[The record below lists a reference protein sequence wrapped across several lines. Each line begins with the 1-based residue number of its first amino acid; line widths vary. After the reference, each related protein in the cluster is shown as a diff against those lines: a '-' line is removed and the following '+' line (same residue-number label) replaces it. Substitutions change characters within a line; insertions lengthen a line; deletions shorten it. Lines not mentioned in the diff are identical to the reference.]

1 MSSILDIDL
10 DFFKAVKDPV
20 VYLEKLLR
28 WAGRPVDVL
37 VEKHHEAFARW
48 KSRVRQG
55 ALASPLYILHVDEHH
70 DMMDENRSSNI
81 ANFMYHAMRTWPA
94 CRVHWLVE
102 HPIDSP
108 RMWLSDDVWHGLAG
122 RFSLGPCRP
131 RGWPKPNLVSV
142 CTSPEFV
149 AEGLRRRLLRAVHES
164 MKVKRLCVRGKR
176 EAAEESLAAECFSAS
191 LQAIRRTEMLNRRPV
206 GRGSPSGARR
216 SGGDRRESNT
226 GSEATEASEGR
237 RVE

>member
-1 MSSILDIDL
+1 
-10 DFFKAVKDPV
+10 
-20 VYLEKLLR
+20 
-28 WAGRPVDVL
+28 
-37 VEKHHEAFARW
+37 
-48 KSRVRQG
+48 
-55 ALASPLYILHVDEHH
+55 
-70 DMMDENRSSNI
+70 MDENRSSDI
-81 ANFMYHAMRTWPA
+81 ANFMYHAVRTGPA

-122 RFSLGPCRP
+122 GFSLGPCRP

-216 SGGDRRESNT
+216 GGGDRRESNT
-226 GSEATEASEGR
+226 GSEGTEASEGR